1 MGIPFPPVL
10 GSAANAMAQVPVPV
24 PVPIPTPAPSAG
36 SPSGSGTGA
45 GADGGWGSLPR
56 DRSRERDRPCK
67 CPPEKGRPE
76 LVNHSMS
83 ELSAAYQQYIT
94 KFPRGEEWLFKY
106 TEFDGFIKERCLLQE
121 AKAKYD
127 QFFNPKT
134 GKPKFFF
141 LIGKSEKTVGAP
153 QKISGWKKMLD
164 QATRQSNIVRGNAP
178 AQMRWHFMQ
187 PLLFGYATSEFS
199 KRGLAISTEHRP
211 MPGMRDDK

>member
-24 PVPIPTPAPSAG
+24 SVPVPTPAPTAG
-36 SPSGSGTGA
+36 APSGSGA

-76 LVNHSMS
+76 PANHSMS
-83 ELSAAYQQYIT
+83 ELSAEYQQYIT
-94 KFPRGEEWLFKY
+94 NFPRGVEWLFAY
-106 TEFDGFIKERCLLQE
+106 TEFDGFDKAQCLLQE

-164 QATRQSNIVRGNAP
+164 QATRQSDIVRENAP
-178 AQMRWHFMQ
+178 AKMKWYFMQ
-187 PLLFGYATSEFS
+187 PLLFGYATSEFA
-199 KRGLAISTEHRP
+199 KRGLFISTEHRP
-211 MPGMRDDK
+211 MPGMVGDK